1 MMRTAR
7 HPQGKEFVARW
18 ALAMVVLP
26 CALAIA
32 PPNVRAESPPKGVG
46 RLAGALDL
54 GAISGTVVSATDSLA
69 IQDAFAI
76 VLGRNLGARTGL
88 DGQFRIDGV
97 PPGVQ
102 MLRVMRVGF
111 KRVDREVT
119 VSAQESAIGTIAI
132 ETEAVRV
139 SVIECP
145 GIAQR
150 SAGPDTLGVIFG
162 TVVAAK
168 DGLPIQYASVI
179 VLGRRLGMPTNR
191 AGQFRIDRVPLGTQT
206 LRVMIVGHKRVD
218 RKITVLPGENSL
230 GTIALEFEAV
240 RMSDDSFSRESI
252 RRDGAVG
259 SAARTVSGDL
269 HCVVRL
275 IDPEPTVGDGVEI
288 DAKIYNLSRFEAVLP
303 FGRKGSDAAQFPRV
317 LVQIH
322 GPPGGFVVEREKDAG
337 DAKGLRMK
345 DLATVKPGNSFDPLM
360 TGWKPAN
367 LRYGKFKKPGKYR
380 LVFQYSTFES
390 DGNRWLGDTRFT
402 EPVTVL
408 AKRLMYVP
416 LVQLADSVSFVVRE

>member
-7 HPQGKEFVARW
+7 HPQGKQFVARW

-32 PPNVRAESPPKGVG
+32 PPSVRAESPSKGVG

-69 IQDAFAI
+69 LQDAFAI

-111 KRVDREVT
+111 KRVDRKVT
-119 VSAQESAIGTIAI
+119 VSAQESAIGTIAL
-132 ETEAVRV
+132 ETETVRV
-139 SVIECP
+139 GVIDCP
-145 GIAQR
+145 GVAHR
-150 SAGPDTLGVIFG
+150 DTLGVISG

-168 DGLPIQYASVI
+168 DGLPIQHASVI
-179 VLGRRLGMPTNR
+179 VLERSLGGPTNR

-218 RKITVLPGENSL
+218 RKITVLPGENTL

-240 RMSDDSFSRESI
+240 RMHDDDGLVRRRPESI
-252 RRDGAVG
+252 GVLAAVPNLQC
-259 SAARTVSGDL
+259 TI
-269 HCVVRL
+269 RL
-275 IDPEPTVGDGVEI
+275 VDPEPTVGDALEVE
-288 DAKIYNLSRFEAVLP
+288 ARIYNLGKAEVLLP
-303 FGRKGSDAAQFPRV
+303 VGREGCDNGQFPQI
-317 LVQIH
+317 LVH
-322 GPPGGFVVEREKDAG
+322 VDGRTDGFVLERDHEPRDPKP
-337 DAKGLRMK
+337 LRER
-345 DLATVKPGNSFDPLM
+345 DFITVKPRNTFDPFFH
-360 TGWKPAN
+360 GWKPTS
-367 LRYGKFKKPGKYR
+367 LRLGRIKKPGKYR
-380 LVFQYSTFES
+380 VVFRYSTYARNFDTWFGS
-390 DGNRWLGDTRFT
+390 TRFARGAGIV
-402 EPVTVL
+402 E
-408 AKRLMYVP
+408 RLQHVP